1 MHAADDHHVDVDGEA
16 LVTLR
21 RLVAAL
27 GELDLLQLVDL
38 RACALVG
45 VGDDD
50 GGQLHLV
57 EGNALLLA
65 VGQQIVVVVAEHR
78 ELAGRLIVARAVA
91 ARLGAGAVDFFH
103 LQLVVVADLLH
114 LNVQAGDFQIHVAPI
129 VGFSVY
135 LQHCLSSSLSCCS
148 EPSARCR

>member
-1 MHAADDHHVDVDGEA
+1 MSTSTV
-16 LVTLR
+16 
-21 RLVAAL
+21 RLLSPCAAL
-27 GELDLLQLVDL
+27 LLRLENLTCFSSDL

-65 VGQQIVVVVAEHR
+65 VGQQIVVVVAEHG
-78 ELAGRLIVARAVA
+78 ELAGRLIVACAVA
-91 ARLGAGAVDFFH
+91 ARLGAGAVDFLH
-103 LQLVVVADLLH
+103 LQLVVIADLLH

-129 VGFSVY
+129 IGFSVY
-135 LQHCLSSSLSCCS
+135 LQHPATSFLI
-148 EPSARCR
+148 